1 MPEEKKNKHPLYRY
15 GILLFLIFYFFAAAL
30 YPGGNAFNT
39 TATGFSWRYN
49 YWCNLLNETAINGS
63 PNPGARFAKAGMFV
77 LSLSLSL
84 FFISAPSRL
93 QLKDAL
99 KLLIRFT
106 GIAAMVT
113 ALLLGSSLPHDWI
126 TNLAS
131 GLGLIAMGGL
141 LVGIYR
147 NRLWV
152 FFWWALFNLVLVAV
166 NNWLYLDPDLILYLP
181 VVQKIS
187 FASFLLWM
195 LFFP

>member
-15 GILLFLIFYFFAAAL
+15 GILLFLLFYVIAAAL

-63 PNPGARFAKAGMFV
+63 PNPGARFAQAGMFV

-93 QLKDAL
+93 QLKDGL
-99 KLLIRFT
+99 KQLIRLT

-147 NRLWV
+147 NRLWL